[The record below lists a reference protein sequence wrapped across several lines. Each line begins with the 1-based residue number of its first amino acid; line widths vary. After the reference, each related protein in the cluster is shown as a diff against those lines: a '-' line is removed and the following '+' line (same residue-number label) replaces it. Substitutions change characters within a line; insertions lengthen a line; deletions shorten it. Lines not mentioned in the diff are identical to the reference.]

1 MGWTFFWLMVVLKV
15 PIVAAIVLVWW
26 AVRAEPDPVE
36 AAEPEAEGEGEDDEG
51 GSKVPATHRSRPRR
65 PRRPRG
71 PHGTPAPPAPPRVRK
86 RTLANASERAGR
98 G

>member
-15 PIVAAIVLVWW
+15 PIIAAIVLVWW
-26 AVRAEPDPVE
+26 AVRAEPE
-36 AAEPEAEGEGEDDEG
+36 AVEPEPEPEGEGEDDEG
-51 GSKVPATHRSRPRR
+51 GSKVPAAHRSLPRR
-65 PRRPRG
+65 PLRPRG

-86 RTLANASERAGR
+86 RTLARASERAGR